1 MLKYFK
7 IQFNKTRCTSAVLGV
22 DADLWAPRGDLAEEV
37 QNGGGENGVDAEEE
51 VDAHVGDEG
60 HLRILEHARQQVH
73 PGEGGEPEGSIDSDG
88 TL

>member
-1 MLKYFK
+1 M
-7 IQFNKTRCTSAVLGV
+7 GV
-22 DADLWAPRGDLAEEV
+22 DADLWAAHGDLAEEV
-37 QNGGGENGVDAEEE
+37 QDGRGEDGVDAEEE